1 MHESYRS
8 LRWSWIGFGWFM
20 AASITSMVL
29 LALIAF
35 GVIGAEPDA
44 EPLWIAVALL
54 VGFFVAGLFVGTRV
68 AAAPV
73 LHGLAIGLLSV
84 VAWVVTNVVA
94 GGATGETTWRSLDA
108 YTFTGLIVL
117 QGVAAVVGTRM
128 GVRWIRKPPAV

>member
-84 VAWVVTNVVA
+84 VAWVVINVVA
-94 GGATGETTWRSLDA
+94 GG
-108 YTFTGLIVL
+108 
-117 QGVAAVVGTRM
+117 GTRTPSR
-128 GVRWIRKPPAV
+128 GSSSFRG